1 MFPKVV
7 SVPLRIGL
15 RVTRVTLVLSAKLAV
30 RVAGEVVHVTHA
42 ASPAS
47 RPAPSAPAA
56 ASRTSAPAEPAP
68 ATDPAAATDPSSPPP
83 AAPEAPAA
91 SSNGATADAWLDSLP
106 DTPIT
111 REAAEAKTIDDS
123 DEVVAEFAETGAED
137 GAGAQIA
144 FDEPWEG
151 YDAANVEAV
160 SARLASADAA
170 ELAVVE
176 LYEQTHKA
184 RKTVLDAAARRLKE
198 LSPPN

>member
-15 RVTRVTLVLSAKLAV
+15 SATRTTLTLSAKLAV
-30 RVAGEVVHVTHA
+30 YVAGEVVHVA
-42 ASPAS
+42 QSQFGSSPTQTS
-47 RPAPSAPAA
+47 TRPAPAPA
-56 ASRTSAPAEPAP
+56 RPAP
-68 ATDPAAATDPSSPPP
+68 ARP
-83 AAPEAPAA
+83 AAPTP
-91 SSNGATADAWLDSLP
+91 SNGASAAPAPASPPAPLNGEVVSPIEAYP
-106 DTPIT
+106 DTPLT
-111 REAAEAKTIDDS
+111 REEADAKTIDDT
-123 DEVVAEFAETGAED
+123 DEVVAEFAEAGAED

-151 YDAANVEAV
+151 YDSANVEAV
-160 SARLASADAA
+160 TAHLASADAA

-184 RKTVLDAAARRLKE
+184 RKTVLDAAAKRLKE